1 LMWLRFAHGQRW
13 ENGTVAGNAEKVSW
27 HEAMKIPIT
36 CSYGKYN
43 DWRVATIDE
52 LRTLIDKVKGT
63 KRNFI
68 DADVFPKN
76 EKWFWSSSP
85 KNEKWFW
92 SSSPYAEYIG
102 FDGGYSSSDG
112 KDASNCVRLVRG

>member
-1 LMWLRFAHGQRW
+1 M
-13 ENGTVAGNAEKVSW
+13 GNAEKVSW
-27 HEAMKIPIT
+27 HNAMENT
-36 CSYGKYN
+36 QEFNQQGYAGYN
-43 DWRVATIDE
+43 DWRFPNIDE
-52 LRTLIDKVKGT
+52 LKMLMDKVKGT
-63 KRNFI
+63 SGNYI